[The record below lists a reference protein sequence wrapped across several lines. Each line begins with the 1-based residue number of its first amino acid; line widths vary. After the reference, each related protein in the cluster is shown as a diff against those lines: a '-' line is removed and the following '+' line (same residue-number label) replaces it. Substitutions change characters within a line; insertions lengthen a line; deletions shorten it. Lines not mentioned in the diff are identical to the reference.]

1 MTLNVLKSQVSA
13 DGGTTGSGVSPKP
26 LGVQGPGQ
34 RPPGTHWA
42 KTVLSHLQ
50 GHRGPSE
57 THCTDAEMLREVKR
71 PGFVAPRRRIIQTTM
86 CVHPVGA
93 RFPEETQSWPDP
105 GKR

>member
-71 PGFVAPRRRIIQTTM
+71 PTQGHTALPLQTFPLEIQLQHPADPIFPMASTGFA
-86 CVHPVGA
+86 
-93 RFPEETQSWPDP
+93 
-105 GKR
+105 K